1 MLERLVL
8 WLFLEMD
15 RRRRKGR
22 FFEFGCE
29 GQENC
34 YDDKLERWP
43 YFGLEEENGVVEQVC

>member
-43 YFGLEEENGVVEQVC
+43 YFGLEYLALVKR

>member
-1 MLERLVL
+1 VLERLVL
-8 WLFLEMD
+8 WLFLEMG

-34 YDDKLERWP
+34 YDDKWRGGRTLVWKK
-43 YFGLEEENGVVEQVC
+43 